1 VTRAWRLVALAPA
14 LAAAAAAACT
24 RTTELIPAAGPSA
37 CEAPGPAVS
46 FATVGGGA
54 ACAGALAARAARF
67 ALCACGDLVL
77 TGNFIVNSIGAPVRG
92 PGGAGA
98 TPPPGA
104 GLGQPPATSGSPW
117 PGGLPVNGLLPRSF
131 FAAVGT
137 DGDLQVSGHGD
148 VPGTLVI
155 AGGGD
160 VQLGR
165 EGHVLGNAHVAG
177 GLRPGIAYWISND
190 GDVGGDVIGHL
201 VVGGALHTPVGATLA
216 PEVQA
221 GAIVREAVTV
231 APPCDCAAGPAFDV
245 AATVEA
251 RRIRNAN
258 PSLSFSEDIL
268 DDVESAQTLDWPCGE
283 YYLATLRSGSGGAL
297 ELRIHGHV
305 GIFVAGDVRLGDNLT
320 VTLDA
325 GATLDLVVA
334 GSFYTTG
341 RVFGSPASP
350 AGTRLWVGSTT
361 VSLPDQVQFGAFVH
375 APAAVFSAGAGMT
388 FSGSLFVGTLSVAGD
403 VRLGYDPAL
412 LQEGAAC
419 GAAAPAPVE

>member
-1 VTRAWRLVALAPA
+1 VVV
-14 LAAAAAAACT
+14 LAAAAMLVACT
-24 RTTELIPAAGPSA
+24 RTTELFPSGPGA
-37 CEAPGPAVS
+37 CVAPGPVIS
-46 FATVGGGA
+46 FANAGGGT
-54 ACAGALAARAARF
+54 ACAGTLAANAARF
-67 ALCACGDLVL
+67 ALCACTDLVL
-77 TGNFIVNSIGAPVRG
+77 TGNFIVNSIGAASLRGPG
-92 PGGAGA
+92 PGGASGN
-98 TPPPGA
+98 PPPGA
-104 GLGQPPATSGSPW
+104 SQPTATNGSPW
-117 PGGLPVNGLLPRSF
+117 PGGFPVNGLLPKSF

-137 DGDLQVSGHGD
+137 DGNLQVSGHGD
-148 VPGTLVI
+148 VPGTLVT
-155 AGGGD
+155 AGSGD

-165 EGHVLGNAHVAG
+165 EGHILGNAHVAG
-177 GLRPGIAYWISND
+177 SLRPGIAYWISND
-190 GDVGGDVIGHL
+190 AYVGGDVVGHL
-201 VVGGALHTPVGATLA
+201 VVGGALHAPVGATMTA
-216 PEVQA
+216 DAQA
-221 GAIVREAVTV
+221 GSMVREPVKV
-231 APPCDCAAGPAFDV
+231 AAPCNCGAGPAIDV

-251 RRIRNAN
+251 RRTRNAN
-258 PSLSFSEDIL
+258 PALPFSEDIL
-268 DDVESAQTLDWPCGE
+268 DEVVSAQTLDLPCGE
-283 YYLATLRSGSGGAL
+283 YYLETLRSGSGGAL

-361 VSLPDQVQFGAFVH
+361 VSLPDQVQFGAFVY

-412 LQEGAAC
+412 LQQGAAC
-419 GAAAPAPVE
+419 GAAVPAPIE

>member
-1 VTRAWRLVALAPA
+1 LRVVG
-14 LAAAAAAACT
+14 LAAAMLAACT
-24 RTTELIPAAGPSA
+24 RTTELFPAGPSA
-37 CEAPGPAVS
+37 CVAPGPVIS
-46 FATVGGGA
+46 FANAGGGA
-54 ACAGALAARAARF
+54 ACAGTVAANAARF
-67 ALCACGDLVL
+67 ALCACTDLVL
-77 TGNFIVNSIGAPVRG
+77 TGNFIVNSIGAASLRGPG
-92 PGGAGA
+92 PGGASGNPPTGA
-98 TPPPGA
+98 SP
-104 GLGQPPATSGSPW
+104 GQPAATNGSPW
-117 PGGLPVNGLLPRSF
+117 PGGFPVNGLLPKSF

-137 DGDLQVSGHGD
+137 DGNLQVSGHGD
-148 VPGTLVI
+148 VPGTLVT

-160 VQLGR
+160 AQLGR

-190 GDVGGDVIGHL
+190 AYVGGDVAGHL
-201 VVGGALHTPVGATLA
+201 VVGGALHAPVGATMTA
-216 PEVQA
+216 DAQA
-221 GAIVREAVTV
+221 GSIVREPVKV
-231 APPCDCAAGPAFDV
+231 APPCNCGAGPGIDV
-245 AATVEA
+245 AAAVEA
-251 RRIRNAN
+251 RRTRNAN
-258 PSLSFSEDIL
+258 PALPFSEDVL
-268 DDVESAQTLDWPCGE
+268 DEVVSAQTLDLPCGE
-283 YYLATLRSGSGGAL
+283 YYLETLRSGSGGAL

-361 VSLPDQVQFGAFVH
+361 VSLPDQVQFGAFVY

-403 VRLGYDPAL
+403 VRLGFDPAL
-412 LQEGAAC
+412 LQQGAAC
-419 GAAAPAPVE
+419 GAAVPTPIE